1 MATQSDRLDLRLD
14 ASDKRELALAASL
27 LSTPV
32 SAFVRDAAR
41 ERARQVIAQTTKVT
55 LSTEESEHFLDV
67 FDAPFAPNPKL
78 QRALERSRRIAR

>member
-14 ASDKRELALAASL
+14 ASDKQELTLAASL
-27 LSTPV
+27 MATPV

-41 ERARQVIAQTTKVT
+41 DRARQVIAQSTRVT
-55 LSTEESEHFLDV
+55 LSAEESEHFLDV

-78 QRALERSRRIAR
+78 QRALERSRHIAR